1 MLGLC
6 SATVSKH
13 ASHDEGRAWERWGL
27 IRGRWDGSF
36 PPPTSER
43 CTMVADRR
51 TDGRAVRNAGLL
63 LAFLLTAGSP
73 HCLSAQDYRAQA
85 LRILRTVPLVD
96 GHNDIPDAIRERGGL
111 DSVDFGVLQPK
122 LMTDIPKLRA
132 GAVGA
137 QFWAAYV
144 PVATL
149 HGGEHPAVYAL
160 EQIDLVHRLCRKYRQ
175 TLAPAET
182 VADVER
188 NFTAVRGSLSGSK
201 VSCLIGIEGGHA
213 IENSLGALRMFYRL
227 GVRYMTL
234 THWETIDWADAA
246 TDSAKHGGLTP
257 FGEEVV
263 REMNRVGMLVDL
275 AHGSDATMVEAI
287 RVSPAPVLFSHSSA
301 RALCDHVRNVPDSI
315 LRMVKANGGVVMVN
329 FYPTFVSEAVRAYGD
344 SVTARSRALRA
355 AGVDSAAIADSVKGW
370 DARAPKATLSQVA
383 DHIAHVRDV
392 AGGDH
397 VGVGSDFDG
406 ITTVP
411 VGLEDV
417 SKFPDLLA
425 ELLRRGWSE
434 QDVRKVAGLNVL
446 RVLRAAERVSTEMR
460 QGHH

>member
-1 MLGLC
+1 MLQRLVL
-6 SATVSKH
+6 AVLVTMAV
-13 ASHDEGRAWERWGL
+13 
-27 IRGRWDGSF
+27 
-36 PPPTSER
+36 PPS
-43 CTMVADRR
+43 D
-51 TDGRAVRNAGLL
+51 
-63 LAFLLTAGSP
+63 LA
-73 HCLSAQDYRAQA
+73 AQDYRAQA
-85 LRILRTVPLVD
+85 MRLLKTVPLID

-111 DSVDFGVLQPK
+111 DSVDFAASQPR
-122 LMTDIPKLRA
+122 LMTDIPRLLA
-132 GAVGA
+132 GGVGG

-144 PVATL
+144 PVTTI

-160 EQIDLVHRLCRKYRQ
+160 EQIDLVHRLCRKYPQ
-175 TLAPAET
+175 TFAEAT
-182 VADVER
+182 TAAAVER
-188 NFTAVRGSLSGSK
+188 NFKAGK
-201 VSCLIGIEGGHA
+201 ISCLIGIEGGHA
-213 IENSLGALRMFYRL
+213 IENSLGALRMFSRL

-246 TDSAKHGGLTP
+246 TDSAKHNGLTP
-257 FGEEVV
+257 FGEDVV

-275 AHGSDATMVEAI
+275 AHVSDATMVDAI
-287 RVSPAPVLFSHSSA
+287 RVSRAPVLFSHSSA
-301 RALCDHVRNVPDSI
+301 RALCDHLRNVPDSI

-370 DARAPKATLSQVA
+370 DARAPRATLSQVA

-392 AGGDH
+392 AGVDH

-411 VGLEDV
+411 AGLEDV

-446 RVLRAAERVSTEMR
+446 RVLRDAERVSREMTAAR
-460 QGHH
+460 D

>member
-1 MLGLC
+1 MLQRLVL
-6 SATVSKH
+6 AVLVTMAV
-13 ASHDEGRAWERWGL
+13 
-27 IRGRWDGSF
+27 
-36 PPPTSER
+36 PPS
-43 CTMVADRR
+43 D
-51 TDGRAVRNAGLL
+51 
-63 LAFLLTAGSP
+63 LA
-73 HCLSAQDYRAQA
+73 AQDYRAQA
-85 LRILRTVPLVD
+85 MRLLKTVPLID

-111 DSVDFGVLQPK
+111 DSVDFAASQPR
-122 LMTDIPKLRA
+122 LMTDIPRLLA
-132 GAVGA
+132 GGVGG

-144 PVATL
+144 PVTTI

-160 EQIDLVHRLCRKYRQ
+160 EQIDLVHRLCRKYPQ
-175 TLAPAET
+175 TFAEAT
-182 VADVER
+182 TAAAVER
-188 NFTAVRGSLSGSK
+188 NFKAGK
-201 VSCLIGIEGGHA
+201 ISCLIGIEGGHA
-213 IENSLGALRMFYRL
+213 IENSLGALRMFSRL

-246 TDSAKHGGLTP
+246 TDSAKHNGLTP
-257 FGEEVV
+257 FGEDVV

-275 AHGSDATMVEAI
+275 SHVSDATMVGAI
-287 RVSPAPVLFSHSSA
+287 RVSRAPVLFSHSSA

-392 AGGDH
+392 AGVDH

-411 VGLEDV
+411 AGLEDV

-446 RVLRAAERVSTEMR
+446 RVLRDAERVSREMTAAR
-460 QGHH
+460 D